1 MDTTGYPAEPT
12 ETVTFPVG
20 HAAGSAGSSRISPS
34 SDWTSI
40 SAIAAVPPKLP
51 SI

>member
-20 HAAGSAGSSRISPS
+20 RTAAWSAMATRLHAVSQIPAQRE
-34 SDWTSI
+34 DV
-40 SAIAAVPPKLP
+40 AA
-51 SI
+51 

>member
-20 HAAGSAGSSRISPS
+20 RTAA
-34 SDWTSI
+34 W
-40 SAIAAVPPKLP
+40 SAIATRLVTVSHVPAQRENVAA
-51 SI
+51 